1 MFYRIRTRLADS
13 PGALARLAQHC
24 GDAGVNILALQIHPE
39 LGAVTDDLVVETP
52 AAWTAAAVVELV
64 SGAGGDEVSVVPCA
78 THDLVDQPTAW
89 LRAAAAVVDDPES
102 LAPMLTKLLGARVRW
117 SPTEQVRAAVLSEIA
132 GRGRPVVAPPPA
144 SATTTVVEYDVEY
157 DVEDSSVRARIG
169 QHVVGAAQLQAIR
182 DGSVEAHLEVAPA
195 WRRLGIGRQLLRRLS
210 GLAAA
215 RGAAEMVLLAPP
227 SEEGVVPV
235 LAAAGMRGRIR
246 LTEHGLSVHVSLA
259 GVRPI
264 GRPVAR

>member
-1 MFYRIRTRLADS
+1 VFYRVRTRLADA

-24 GDAGVNILALQIHPE
+24 GDAGVNILALQIYPE

-52 AAWTAAAVVELV
+52 DSWTAAAVVELV

-89 LRAAAAVVDDPES
+89 LRAAIGVIDDPES
-102 LAPMLTKLLGARVRW
+102 LAPALTRLLGARVSW
-117 SPTEQVRAAVLSEIA
+117 SATEQVRAGVLTEIA
-132 GRGRPVVAPPPA
+132 GRGRPVVATPPA
-144 SATTTVVEYDVEY
+144 SATTAVVEYDVDEAR
-157 DVEDSSVRARIG
+157 VRARIG
-169 QHVVGAAQLQAIR
+169 RHVVGSATLHAIR
-182 DGSVEAHLEVAPA
+182 DGSVDADLEVAPA

-210 GLAAA
+210 GLAASH
-215 RGAAEMVLLAPP
+215 GAAEMVLLAPA

-259 GVRPI
+259 GVRPV
-264 GRPVAR
+264 RQAAAR